1 MVSVGGVI
9 NVTSLHYTSRRQ
21 VRGNSESKHRI
32 KMYRMVAR
40 WSCKSLL
47 NERET
52 GAKQHLPTI
61 EKSSFG
67 AVFSVITCVCQK
79 KVLPLCP
86 NSRTMAK
93 KYVVMAE
100 EGERELL
107 TKAREQLGLDLS
119 DAEIIFTGVGAINII
134 RSLQSLDRDAELY
147 NIGYAGS
154 ANFDL
159 GTWVEV
165 SEVRLNHPNVTYPE
179 PRLSLIDES
188 LGAELPLV
196 HDTLRA
202 ICYTNTDFVLASDY
216 KDCVFDMELAFIA
229 ALGFTRLHSLKYV
242 SDNLSL
248 HTYHEL
254 THGVE

>member
-1 MVSVGGVI
+1 MRFF
-9 NVTSLHYTSRRQ
+9 LY
-21 VRGNSESKHRI
+21 
-32 KMYRMVAR
+32 
-40 WSCKSLL
+40 
-47 NERET
+47 
-52 GAKQHLPTI
+52 
-61 EKSSFG
+61 
-67 AVFSVITCVCQK
+67 
-79 KVLPLCP
+79 LCTQILK
-86 NSRTMAK
+86 TMAK
-93 KYVVMAE
+93 NEVNCALAAKKYIIMAE

-107 TKAREQLGLDLS
+107 AKAREQLGLDLS

-179 PRLSLIDES
+179 PRLPLIDES

-202 ICYTNTDFVLASDY
+202 VCYTNTDFVLASDY

-229 ALGFTRLHSLKYV
+229 ALGFKHLHALKYV

-248 HTYHEL
+248 HAYHEL